1 LNDFSNGHFMKKA
14 IIVGA
19 TSGIGREVAVIL
31 LRKGWQLGLAGRREE
46 ELKSLQALAPE
57 RISIEKLDVTENDA
71 PQHLL
76 QLIRRTGGMDLFLL
90 TSGIGHRNMELL
102 PDIELQTIR
111 TNASGFVRMVTV
123 AFHFFREQKGGH
135 IAVVSSV
142 AGTKG
147 LGMAPAYS
155 ASKRFQNTYI
165 EALSQLAH
173 TQRIPI
179 YFTDIRPGFVATSL
193 LDKNK
198 RYPMLMDVERVA
210 RLIVRALNRRKRIA
224 IIDCRYAALVFFW
237 KLLPGWLWER
247 IRFTTK

>member
-1 LNDFSNGHFMKKA
+1 LNDFSKAHFMKKA

-31 LRKGWQLGLAGRREE
+31 LEKGWQLGLAGRREE

-57 RISIEKLDVTENDA
+57 RISIEKLDVTKDDA
-71 PQHLL
+71 PQHLF
-76 QLIRRTGGMDLFLL
+76 QLIRQTGGMDLFLL
-90 TSGIGHRNMELL
+90 TSGIGHQNMELL
-102 PDIELQTIR
+102 PDIELQTIN
-111 TNASGFVRMVTV
+111 TNASGFVRMVTA

-135 IAVVSSV
+135 LAVISSV

-147 LGMAPAYS
+147 LGMAPSYS

-165 EALSQLAH
+165 EALSQLSH
-173 TQRIPI
+173 TQKIPI
-179 YFTDIRPGFVATSL
+179 YFTDIRPGFVATAL
-193 LDKNK
+193 LDKDK

-224 IIDCRYAALVFFW
+224 VIDCRYAVLVFFW

-247 IRFTTK
+247 IRFVAE